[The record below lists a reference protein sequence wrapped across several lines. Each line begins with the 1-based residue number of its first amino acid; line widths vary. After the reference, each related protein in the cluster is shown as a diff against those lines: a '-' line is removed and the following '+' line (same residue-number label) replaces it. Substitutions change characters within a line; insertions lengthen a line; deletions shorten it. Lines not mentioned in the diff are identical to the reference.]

1 MAAGSGDPS
10 KLVCFNVHAPTAFQ
24 RRSKLEKGMRDWF
37 DARGFTTNKCVLCG
51 PGGIGKSTLVRN
63 FAAACAAGGASDVLR
78 LVFVLSAAN
87 LEHDYLG
94 LLGVLEGGSA
104 AGGACSAQQQLAQS
118 TVRHQVHAILG
129 SSTWRGLWLGVLDD
143 LPGPEA
149 MEADGLDWLLKE
161 FPWVHGRTIIT
172 TRAAEWT
179 DAEAMSVAFDAVDGG
194 DEQRQCEECGRSPP
208 ALLKGLKCGNCKN
221 VYYCSRACQQK
232 AWKKHKPLCL
242 QSMADGR
249 SVAEI
254 VGLHVGNFAEE
265 EACSWIKG
273 KVSRW
278 AGDAKGILELVIHLE
293 CFPLAIA
300 LAAEHAHVNKTPTPA
315 NYLDAL
321 KCAGCKRAKGRKIA
335 VEYLECFPDVV
346 KLSLDSILQTEK
358 AHAEDA
364 GQALRKLA
372 LMDTMAI
379 PLDLLSIDERKAMI
393 LLQGY
398 SLVTVDEK
406 GSASMHAVTQLVVR
420 DQLTKSQ
427 RLALVAMLAA
437 VMAAKLGK
445 FSHAKPAT
453 YFIGWRYARHAGVL
467 VERAREFGI
476 LPVAQPSQIGGFVS
490 KSSQAAGGV
499 ACDVFDNIGTICR
512 KAGLFF
518 DRVSPHHCEA
528 LRLFEAG
535 LCSALAEHG
544 PDHPEVAM
552 SYMNIGNI
560 FISQYKYEEALVQH
574 HKSLEIKIR
583 MFGDQDQDVA
593 ASYNNIGE
601 VYRRQ
606 GRYEEALVQYQN
618 SLEIRTRV
626 FGFVH
631 AEVAMSYM
639 NIGNVL
645 HSQGDYANALIQH
658 KKSFEIKTKVYGHQH
673 PDVAS
678 SYGNIGNVYE
688 SMGKLE
694 EALVYHQKCA
704 EMFIA
709 VFDDE
714 HPDLAASY
722 NNIGNV
728 YKEQG
733 DNQNALIHYQKS
745 VEIKTRVFGHLHPLV
760 ADSKYNMALLYAT
773 SHEMDKAYEL
783 FLECQKIYARVYG
796 PGHSKTVASAQK
808 ANRCIEESL

>member
-1 MAAGSGDPS
+1 M
-10 KLVCFNVHAPTAFQ
+10 LVCFNVHAPTAFQ

-37 DARGFTTNKCVLCG
+37 DARGSKTNKCVLCG

-94 LLGVLEGGSA
+94 LLGVLETEGGSA
-104 AGGACSAQQQLAQS
+104 AGGACSAHQHLAQS
-118 TVRHQVHAILG
+118 VVRQRVHAILG

-194 DEQRQCEECGRSPP
+194 DEQRQCKECGRSPP

-221 VYYCSRACQQK
+221 VYYCSRACQQQ

-242 QSMADGR
+242 QSVADGR

-278 AGDAKGILELVIHLE
+278 AGDAEGILELVIHLE

-321 KCAGCKRAKGRKIA
+321 KRAGCKRAKGRKTV

-346 KLSLDSILQTEK
+346 KLSLDSILQSDQ

-372 LMDTMAI
+372 LLDTMAI

-420 DQLTKSQ
+420 DQFTKSQ
-427 RLALVAMLAA
+427 RLALVATLAA
-437 VMAAKLGK
+437 VLAAKLGK

-476 LPVAQPSQIGGFVS
+476 LSVAQPSQIGGFVS
-490 KSSQAAGGV
+490 TSSQAAGG
-499 ACDVFDNIGTICR
+499 AGCDVFDNIGTICR

-535 LCSALAEHG
+535 LDSALAGHG

-574 HKSLEIKIR
+574 HRSLEIKISSR
-583 MFGDQDQDVA
+583 ADAGPH
-593 ASYNNIGE
+593 ASKVFLPIHSCIYCLPCAYQTPE
-601 VYRRQ
+601 SLLR
-606 GRYEEALVQYQN
+606 LQN
-618 SLEIRTRV
+618 SNRTILPAKQAACDLCGFHDSAIQRLPLENWSTI
-626 FGFVH
+626 
-631 AEVAMSYM
+631 
-639 NIGNVL
+639 VL
-645 HSQGDYANALIQH
+645 
-658 KKSFEIKTKVYGHQH
+658 
-673 PDVAS
+673 
-678 SYGNIGNVYE
+678 
-688 SMGKLE
+688 
-694 EALVYHQKCA
+694 
-704 EMFIA
+704 
-709 VFDDE
+709 
-714 HPDLAASY
+714 
-722 NNIGNV
+722 
-728 YKEQG
+728 
-733 DNQNALIHYQKS
+733 
-745 VEIKTRVFGHLHPLV
+745 
-760 ADSKYNMALLYAT
+760 
-773 SHEMDKAYEL
+773 
-783 FLECQKIYARVYG
+783 
-796 PGHSKTVASAQK
+796 
-808 ANRCIEESL
+808 